1 MQVRFLMVDVL
12 SHMTA
17 LAGQTDWSLA
27 RPLPLVT
34 IEIRKVV
41 GLVLLVPAGTLF
53 LLYLFRPRPYVI
65 AGVVAWLAA
74 SVMLLVLAIDTA
86 GPGVADSPDQLVS
99 GRLAVA
105 TWAIAALAFGAGLRF
120 SGAWFREPV
129 EVTRLFRW
137 SAGIGVAWIIIAST
151 FLAPSAVLV
160 PTFILMSVWQARG
173 AARYLRAAREYRF
186 FGALIA
192 GIGVAGIIAVN
203 TTAAVVAVSLGG
215 PSQTSTNVAYIN
227 FISVSLVV
235 LGMHL
240 LIFEDV
246 IEELRS
252 SGDALRRSRDDLHA
266 MALTDPLTR
275 CYNRRFLEE
284 VENHELHQHR
294 RYGLPL
300 SLLYIDIDHFKSIN
314 DSRGHETGDRV
325 LRTMASILRGQTRQ
339 SDYVLRWGG
348 DEFLVL
354 LSADEANAR
363 KKAQQIRQA
372 FLDSIIV
379 RDLPP
384 GVDVSFGCVAV
395 PPEIDRLA
403 PLIDEADREM
413 YRIRREAAG

>member
-1 MQVRFLMVDVL
+1 MVDLLPHV
-12 SHMTA
+12 TA
-17 LAGQTDWSLA
+17 LAGQTDWSLT

-34 IEIRKVV
+34 LEIRKAV
-41 GLVLLVPAGTLF
+41 GLAMLIPAGTLF

-65 AGVVAWLAA
+65 AGVVSWLSA

-86 GPGVADSPDQLVS
+86 GPGVLDSPGQLAS

-105 TWAIAALAFGAGLRF
+105 TWAIAALIFGAGLRF
-120 SGAWFREPV
+120 AGTWFRGPM
-129 EVTRLFRW
+129 TMSRSFRW
-137 SAGIGVAWIIIAST
+137 SAALGVGWIGIAAT
-151 FLAPSAVLV
+151 FFPPGAVLAPVFV
-160 PTFILMSVWQARG
+160 LMSVWQARG
-173 AARYLRAAREYRF
+173 AARYLRAARQYRF
-186 FGALIA
+186 FGALMA
-192 GIGVAGIIAVN
+192 GIGVIAIIAVN

-215 PSQTSTNVAYIN
+215 LSQTSTNVAYIN
-227 FISVSLVV
+227 FLSVSLVV
-235 LGMHL
+235 VGMHL

-252 SGDALRRSRDDLHA
+252 SGDALRKSRDDLHA

-300 SLLYIDIDHFKSIN
+300 SLLYLDIDHFKTIN

-354 LSADEANAR
+354 LSTDEASAR

-395 PPEIDRLA
+395 PPEIERLA

-413 YRIRREAAG
+413 YRLRREAAG